1 MQVPLGILPLNE
13 NKGDEMVQIMSHL
26 HQYVP
31 SYEYNVSTFI
41 PSINE
46 TVVETKAVVK
56 TTLFGGDQLTSSRGK
71 GALKARVNADS
82 PSSRFDGL
90 LPVMEDWH
98 TKVLFLGVSYNIN
111 FECELLLSLH
121 LGSISTLCSLPVTM
135 VHYIS

>member
-1 MQVPLGILPLNE
+1 MCTCIIILYAGTSWDPST
-13 NKGDEMVQIMSHL
+13 KRDEMVQIMSHL

-90 LPVMEDWH
+90 LPIMEDWH
-98 TKVLFLGVSYNIN
+98 TKVLFFRSKLLITLIFILSVN
-111 FECELLLSLH
+111 FCY
-121 LGSISTLCSLPVTM
+121 
-135 VHYIS
+135 HYI